1 MTARF
6 VLPIPTLPV
15 FGNYDYL
22 QLDLTQVQQWL
33 DLGPYYSSIRSRD
46 LCLAFRHVTGRT
58 LYPLSSAIQAPILE
72 PGEDALIFFVPPSE
86 TIHSIRDMTFEYMV
100 QHHQFGL
107 LCRVDVVAEVPQE
120 TDELA
125 SVSVVEHSVVGQEA

>member
-22 QLDLTQVQQWL
+22 QLDLAQVQQWL

-58 LYPLSSAIQAPILE
+58 LYPLSSAIQTPILE
-72 PGEDALIFFVPPSE
+72 PGENALIFFVPPSE
-86 TIHSIRDMTFEYMV
+86 TIHSIRDMSFDYMLENY
-100 QHHQFGL
+100 QFGL
-107 LCRVDVVAEVPQE
+107 LCRVDVVAEASRE
-120 TDELA
+120 TGELA
-125 SVSVVEHSVVGQEA
+125 SVSLVEEA